1 MNPFNYDFN
10 HDGKLDKEDE
20 YLFYEITEGDDSD
33 KQKPLPRHSSGK
45 ASIRTGGWITLILAG
60 GYLDIF
66 LKGTIGCNIFTIILA
81 IVAVVVI
88 ISVLFDR

>member
-20 YLFYEITEGDDSD
+20 YLFYEITEGDDND
-33 KQKPLPRHSSGK
+33 KQKPLLRRSSGK
-45 ASIRTGGWITLILAG
+45 ASIRAGGWIALILAG
-60 GYLDIF
+60 GYLNFF
-66 LKGTIGCNIFTIILA
+66 LKGSVGCNIFTIILA